1 VRKAL
6 YQVATRLHENPSR
19 SQHLILSSSANVH
32 GGVFVTANAGAPVL
46 GLYGNYKGGWSSSFY
61 PDQRDESSAKEFSL
75 RLVCPTA
82 NIGGVIGKGGGII
95 KQIRQES
102 RASIKVDSSG
112 AEGDDCIIFISAKE
126 VSMQFLFYRPSMVF
140 FVKHS

>member
-1 VRKAL
+1 MM
-6 YQVATRLHENPSR
+6 
-19 SQHLILSSSANVH
+19 
-32 GGVFVTANAGAPVL
+32 TANAGAPL
-46 GLYGNYKGGWSSSFY
+46 MGLYGNYKGGWSSSFY
-61 PDQRDESSAKEFSL
+61 SDQRDEASAKEFSL
-75 RLVCPTA
+75 RMVCPIG

-126 VSMQFLFYRPSMVF
+126 VSMLFF
-140 FVKHS
+140 FINYSPNVLHNQDI

>member
-1 VRKAL
+1 M
-6 YQVATRLHENPSR
+6 YQS
-19 SQHLILSSSANVH
+19 
-32 GGVFVTANAGAPVL
+32 GGMVMTANAGAPL
-46 GLYGNYKGGWSSSFY
+46 MGLYGNYKGGWSSSFY
-61 PDQRDESSAKEFSL
+61 SDQRDEASAKEFSL
-75 RLVCPTA
+75 RMVCPIG

-126 VSMQFLFYRPSMVF
+126 VSMLFF
-140 FVKHS
+140 FINYSPNVLHNQDI